1 MRWHRQWRRDDGR
14 PGISLRHAAAPL
26 IAAAAVACTAL
37 LGATVVSRLNAKG
50 IALTPDSLTYL
61 GMARTLAE
69 GHGYSSPF
77 GAPGLPA
84 ETRFPPLY
92 PTLLAGA
99 NVAGVSVLRWAAWIN
114 AAAFAALIVLVAAMV
129 YDLSRSAPAMV
140 LGAALTLTFV
150 PLLDLYVHVWSEP
163 TYLVWQV
170 LGLWMLARYNAR
182 GARTDLAIAG
192 VAASLAALTRYA
204 GLALLPAGLIVLL
217 AARRRPLRARL
228 VDCVAYTAITAIPL
242 GLWLVRNVLEAA
254 SATGRTVSYRPIHSD
269 RLHRA
274 FVTVSGWIDMLRLG
288 APAGLWWL
296 AALLVVALAAGLVW
310 YRSFDG
316 FRNDAGWGLVAALVF
331 VVVYAAFLLV
341 SVAVTATGVH
351 FTGRILSPLLLGLI
365 LAAAMACQVS
375 WSASPARYAVPALLG
390 LAALVVVVHAG
401 GLERDAVR
409 AARSYREPY
418 YVRWLSSPLIARVEA
433 LPPGTVVYSDLP
445 GPLWEVTG
453 RHVLALPDPRLPGG
467 AGANPNYTVQLRD
480 TRGDLA
486 HNHGVVVDLTG
497 SLSRYLAA
505 RGHWPPPAQ
514 LAPRLGLVAP
524 HGAGGDAILRST
536 T

>member
-1 MRWHRQWRRDDGR
+1 VRWHRQWRRDDGR
-14 PGISLRHAAAPL
+14 LAISLRHAAAPL

-37 LGATVVSRLNAKG
+37 LGATIVSRLNAKG

-129 YDLSRSAPAMV
+129 YDLSRSAPATV

-254 SATGRTVSYRPIHSD
+254 SATASIGRLSRC
-269 RLHRA
+269 RA
-274 FVTVSGWIDMLRLG
+274 GSTCYAWARWPASG
-288 APAGLWWL
+288 
-296 AALLVVALAAGLVW
+296 
-310 YRSFDG
+310 
-316 FRNDAGWGLVAALVF
+316 GWP
-331 VVVYAAFLLV
+331 
-341 SVAVTATGVH
+341 
-351 FTGRILSPLLLGLI
+351 R
-365 LAAAMACQVS
+365 CS
-375 WSASPARYAVPALLG
+375 WSHSPPAWSGTAASTASATTPVGA
-390 LAALVVVVHAG
+390 
-401 GLERDAVR
+401 
-409 AARSYREPY
+409 
-418 YVRWLSSPLIARVEA
+418 SSPPSCSSSST
-433 LPPGTVVYSDLP
+433 PPSC
-445 GPLWEVTG
+445 W
-453 RHVLALPDPRLPGG
+453 
-467 AGANPNYTVQLRD
+467 
-480 TRGDLA
+480 
-486 HNHGVVVDLTG
+486 
-497 SLSRYLAA
+497 
-505 RGHWPPPAQ
+505 
-514 LAPRLGLVAP
+514 
-524 HGAGGDAILRST
+524 
-536 T
+536 